1 MSAVGFGAF
10 LLVVWLLLWGSVT
23 MANVASGLV
32 VAAIVL
38 FVLPATRFPIRR
50 PTVRVVPA
58 LRFVGRV
65 TWGLFRANAVVA
77 REILSRESS
86 INTGIVAVPLPYCS
100 AGLLTLVANVL
111 SLAPG
116 TMAIEVTQD
125 PASVVYVHVL
135 HLEDVEAVRRQT
147 LDLAALAVRG
157 FGSAE
162 AVAHLEELQA
172 LEHARK
178 GDQR

>member
-1 MSAVGFGAF
+1 M
-10 LLVVWLLLWGSVT
+10 
-23 MANVASGLV
+23 
-32 VAAIVL
+32 
-38 FVLPATRFPIRR
+38 
-50 PTVRVVPA
+50 
-58 LRFVGRV
+58 
-65 TWGLFRANAVVA
+65 
-77 REILSRESS
+77 
-86 INTGIVAVPLPYCS
+86 
-100 AGLLTLVANVL
+100 ANVL